1 MNTMLSNWWIF
12 FGALA
17 FVLVIVNIVRT
28 MIGKSKNW
36 EVLMFLS
43 LSGGVFTLVAEYQMI
58 SRWALESDW
67 SAIEDVAPFMGGALL
82 WLALF
87 GILLNAVLLYMNVKK
102 KG

>member
-58 SRWALESDW
+58 SRWALAGDW
-67 SAIEDVAPFMGGALL
+67 SAIQDVAPSMGGILL

-87 GILLNAVLLYMNVKK
+87 GIVLNAVVLYLNVKK
-102 KG
+102 G